1 MRPPNSEIGVV
12 VAVVVVCDDEL
23 DSVLMLDDFLLLG
36 LGRFSSSTTPASWL
50 LRFFANLIPHA
61 LQSLKSTSQQVSHG
75 EQTKTHINTPERK
88 KKKNPRV

>member
-1 MRPPNSEIGVV
+1 MSMRPPNSEIGVV

-61 LQSLKSTSQQVSHG
+61 LQSLKSTSQ
-75 EQTKTHINTPERK
+75 
-88 KKKNPRV
+88 